1 MINKFIYFIFLI
13 FLFFLKSNFLFA
25 ENEFL
30 FESNTI
36 EIINDGNT
44 IVAKNGVQ
52 VKSKDG
58 LEIFV
63 MKVYSKISKN
73 LI

>member
-13 FLFFLKSNFLFA
+13 FLFFLKSNFLFSK
-25 ENEFL
+25 NEFL

-44 IVAKNGVQ
+44 IVAKMVF
-52 VKSKDG
+52 K
-58 LEIFV
+58 
-63 MKVYSKISKN
+63 
-73 LI
+73 